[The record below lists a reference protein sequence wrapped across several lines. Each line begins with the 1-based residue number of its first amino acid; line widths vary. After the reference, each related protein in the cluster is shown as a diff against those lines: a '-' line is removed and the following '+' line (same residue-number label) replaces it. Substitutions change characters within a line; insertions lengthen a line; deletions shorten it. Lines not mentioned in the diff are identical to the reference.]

1 MGAGSGV
8 PVLGNLRWAG
18 LLALRRDQGGWAAGG
33 AMAGAEKPSEAH
45 ELSPAARVAS
55 LSFAARFVPRTTHGL
70 PLDRWPGR

>member
-18 LLALRRDQGGWAAGG
+18 LPALRRDQGGWAAGG

-45 ELSPAARVAS
+45 ELSHR
-55 LSFAARFVPRTTHGL
+55 L
-70 PLDRWPGR
+70 PV